1 MRSRPSWRTV
11 FLLGVVAHYLTDDR
25 KNDEL
30 LWFVI
35 VWLAFIAAAW
45 VFGVVFDG
53 WRDRRNADQG

>member
-1 MRSRPSWRTV
+1 M
-11 FLLGVVAHYLTDDR
+11 AHYLTDDR